1 MHVYISALYL
11 SSCPEINDML
21 FLCLKQMEKVFC
33 MHSLDSLCTCELV
46 EEEHMCTRVCVLNR
60 DAFK

>member
-21 FLCLKQMEKVFC
+21 FLCLKQMN
-33 MHSLDSLCTCELV
+33 TG
-46 EEEHMCTRVCVLNR
+46 VLY
-60 DAFK
+60 AISGFTVYL